1 MGRPGLAETPGQR
14 GEGKEVEE
22 LDTRKMKGKKGRK
35 KLTEKMGRGG
45 DFKEEEARTEEE
57 GGKGHTQRG

>member
-1 MGRPGLAETPGQR
+1 M
-14 GEGKEVEE
+14 
-22 LDTRKMKGKKGRK
+22 DTRKMKGKKGRK